1 MALETRSVVDA
12 LRTEMQRQILR
23 GSIPPGMGLAEVSVA
38 QTFDVARPTA
48 KAAIEQLV
56 NVGLLRR
63 SRNKTAR
70 VPLLDTGDVTDLY
83 LSRSVVERAAVRLL
97 AERREVPPAAA
108 KAIERFRGVITS
120 RDALNELVES
130 DVEFHR
136 ALVAASQSPR
146 LRRLHEAVIGEAHLC
161 MAQVQVHHLLHPQV
175 IADEHKRILAMIK
188 AGDADNAVAEI
199 DAHLAQARN
208 RLVTYLK
215 DAKASVPDFT

>member
-1 MALETRSVVDA
+1 MRCSTLETRSVVDA

-70 VPLLDTGDVTDLY
+70 VPLLDIADVTDLY
-83 LSRSVVERAAVRLL
+83 LSRGVVERAAVRIL
-97 AERREVPPAAA
+97 AERRDVPPGAT
-108 KAIERFRGVITS
+108 KAVERFRGVMAS
-120 RDALNELVES
+120 GDALNELVES

-136 ALVAASQSPR
+136 ALVAAAQSPR

-161 MAQVQVHHLLHPQV
+161 MAQVQVHHLLHPRV
-175 IADEHKRILAMIK
+175 IAKEHRRMLEMIR
-188 AGDADNAVAEI
+188 AGDADGAVAET
-199 DAHLAQARN
+199 DAHLAQAKN
-208 RLVTYLK
+208 RLVAYLE
-215 DAKASVPDFT
+215 DARAS